1 MKCATKSFISTL
13 LVSLLTLSVG
23 LGAAEQQGTKKG
35 QKATAP
41 PPGMPVTLTRR
52 KDDGPYG
59 TSAYSLRYASQD
71 VAIHKNDVDLVF
83 NQCGM
88 VHIAPQGG
96 LKNRIA
102 RVKGTEITDALNFP
116 TQSFQSTC
124 FEPEKDAVYI
134 MEIDDNVTHM
144 RVRLHISSVT
154 ETEVRLEWMP
164 FRDVGVGTS
173 GTLGACT
180 GKHGCQ

>member
-1 MKCATKSFISTL
+1 MESATKSFP
-13 LVSLLTLSVG
+13 SLLLLSLLILPVG

-35 QKATAP
+35 QKPAAP
-41 PPGMPVTLTRR
+41 LPGIAVTLTRR

-59 TSAYSLRYASQD
+59 TSAYSLRYASQEL
-71 VAIHKNDVDLVF
+71 AIHKNDVDLVF

-88 VHIAPQGG
+88 IHVAPQGG

-116 TQSFQSTC
+116 EQSFQTTC

-134 MEIDDNVTHM
+134 MEIDDGVTHM

-154 ETEVRLEWMP
+154 ETEVHLEWMP
-164 FRDVGVGTS
+164 FRDVGIGTS